1 MRVEE
6 GTMRRIVMFNRVS
19 ADGYFAT
26 ADGKLDWVVPEEE
39 IDKAGASAIP
49 GTDTILFGR
58 RTFQMFE
65 RFWPQAVDGS
75 PTAPRPHGEG
85 RSAEMRAMGL
95 FLNDSTKIVFS
106 RTLKEATWKNS
117 RLLHEFDPRQI
128 EEIKQQPGK
137 DIMIF
142 GSGSIVSQ
150 LTEHGLIDEYQFVVS
165 PILLGSGRLLLT
177 NVSKTRTVRLREVTK
192 YPSGNVMLSYA
203 RADD

>member
-1 MRVEE
+1 
-6 GTMRRIVMFNRVS
+6 MRRIVMFNRVS

-26 ADGKLDWVVPEEE
+26 GDGKLNWVVPDEE

-49 GTDTILFGR
+49 GTDTVLFGR
-58 RTFQMFE
+58 RTYQMFE
-65 RFWPQAVDGS
+65 RFWPRAVDES
-75 PTAPRPHGEG
+75 ATASNPHGEG
-85 RSAEMRAMGL
+85 RSAEMRAMGV
-95 FLNDSTKIVFS
+95 FLNDATKIVFS
-106 RTLKEATWKNS
+106 RTLEEAAWKNS
-117 RLLHEFDPRQI
+117 RLLREFDPHKI
-128 EEIKQQPGK
+128 EALKRQPGK

-165 PILLGSGRLLLT
+165 PVLLGSGRQLLT
-177 NVSKTRTVRLREVTK
+177 NVSKSRKVRLREATK